1 MRQNKPLNRQQLTV
15 MLKSFFVNT
24 VLIALKISAG
34 FAFKSQA
41 LIADGIH
48 SFSDFLSDIMVIIGI
63 KQSAKPADKEH
74 PFGHGKLEYVVS
86 IFLGISI
93 LLVAYQMIRFFVLN
107 INDTL
112 EAPSLLGLFVAL
124 IVIVVKAVLSR
135 YLLLSGKI
143 LESHMIIASGKES
156 MTDVISS
163 IAVLIGIGLTV
174 IGHQFN
180 ITWLYLSDRIAA
192 LFIAFLIAKIAIE
205 ILIDSAKM
213 ILGKSAPQTVLDS
226 TKKRIESVPGV
237 LHVDRLD
244 MIVYGH
250 YYQVM
255 VEILVDGNLSVESG
269 HNIATVTQ
277 GVLQENEK
285 IAHVLVH
292 VNPNKP

>member
-1 MRQNKPLNRQQLTV
+1 MRQNKPLNGQQSSV
-15 MLKSFFVNT
+15 MFKSFIVNT
-24 VLIALKISAG
+24 GLIILKFVAG
-34 FAFKSQA
+34 FIFKSQA

-74 PFGHGKLEYVVS
+74 PFGHGKLEYVIS
-86 IFLGISI
+86 MFLGISVLFI
-93 LLVAYQMIRFFVLN
+93 ATQMIRFFILN
-107 INDTL
+107 IN
-112 EAPSLLGLFVAL
+112 EPASAPSLLGLLVAL
-124 IVIVVKAVLSR
+124 IVIVVKAALSR
-135 YLLLSGKI
+135 YLLLRGKM
-143 LESHMIIASGKES
+143 LESHVILASGKES
-156 MTDVISS
+156 MTDAISS
-163 IAVLIGIGLTV
+163 VAVLIGIGLSV
-174 IGHQFN
+174 IGHHYG

-205 ILIDSAKM
+205 ILIDSTKM
-213 ILGKSAPQTVLDS
+213 ILGKSASQTVLDT

-255 VEILVDGNLSVESG
+255 VEILVDGSLTVEAGHTIASVTKR
-269 HNIATVTQ
+269 I
-277 GVLQENEK
+277 LKENKK

-292 VNPNKP
+292 VNPNKS